1 MYVQTEYWKQIVK
14 AAPTEMLEEWVA
26 ADEKSIPELKEI
38 ASHGDPD
45 SPIYKYIESKESDLA
60 FHKAELDRRM
70 AEKGA

>member
-1 MYVQTEYWKQIVK
+1 MHVQTEYWKKIVK

-45 SPIYKYIESKESDLA
+45 SPIYKWIELKESDLS
-60 FHKAELDRRM
+60 FHKAELEQRL
-70 AEKGA
+70 EKR